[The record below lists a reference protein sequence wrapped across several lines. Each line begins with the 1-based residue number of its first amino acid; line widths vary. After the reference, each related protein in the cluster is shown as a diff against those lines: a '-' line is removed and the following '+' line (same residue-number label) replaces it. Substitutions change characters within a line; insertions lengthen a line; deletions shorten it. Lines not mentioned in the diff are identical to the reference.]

1 MNALPT
7 TDETFQPNRPF
18 RESLFAMFGMALVAM
33 LVAQDQTIVGTALPQ
48 ITRDLGAFDLY
59 AWVATSYMLTSVIAI
74 PIFGRLG
81 DMVGRKRLLIAA
93 ILLFSD
99 TSLMCGLA
107 TSMLEL
113 VIARGL
119 QGLGG
124 GIMTGT
130 IFATVADLFPNST
143 SRLRWQVI
151 VTAAFGAG
159 NIIGPILGGVLAQYC
174 NWRLVFLINVPIGI
188 VALLCIY
195 RFLPDMRHSRYV
207 DMSRVDWFGAC
218 MLVLTLAAALLLIEV
233 LPKEGVSGLTA
244 VLGLTI
250 ALGGFTLW
258 AWERRVEN
266 PIIPFGMFVDRR
278 LIALFV
284 VSALGGFGSFSLL
297 FNVPLLF
304 QGGFGMSSS
313 HAGMLITPLVA
324 GVTAGSGL
332 HNRIMGWVKRTNFTM
347 SAGFVLFIIACICVV
362 AITGQ
367 FSHVFW
373 MTCMGVGG
381 IGLGL
386 VASGLSIFSQ
396 SIIERTELGATIG
409 ALQSLRTLG
418 GMLGI
423 SVTCSVLK
431 HLYTGDLHGLLHSY
445 QTTEWF
451 KSLASPTRMVD
462 RADQGVLVNQLVFAG
477 HTNNPILSSARL
489 ALISAVH
496 TSLVLAAG
504 AALIGLCLT
513 LFVLSGR
520 ITHPRSR

>member
-7 TDETFQPNRPF
+7 TDQTFQPNRPF
-18 RESLFAMFGMALVAM
+18 RESLLAMFGMALVAM

-48 ITRDLGAFDLY
+48 ITRDLGQFDLY

-81 DMVGRKRLLIAA
+81 DLVGRKRLLIAA
-93 ILLFSD
+93 IILFSV
-99 TSLMCGLA
+99 TSLLCGLA
-107 TSMLEL
+107 TSMLQL
-113 VIARGL
+113 VITRGF

-130 IFATVADLFPNST
+130 VFASVADLFPNSA

-151 VTAAFGAG
+151 VSAAFGVG
-159 NIIGPILGGVLAQYC
+159 NLIGPILGGVLAQYC
-174 NWRLVFLINVPIGI
+174 NWRLVFLINVPIGV
-188 VALLCIY
+188 VALMFVY
-195 RFLPDMRHSRYV
+195 RFLPDMHHARRADV
-207 DMSRVDWFGAC
+207 ARVDWLGAC
-218 MLVLTLAAALLLIEV
+218 LLVLTLASALLLIEV
-233 LPKEGVSGLTA
+233 LPKDGVSSVT
-244 VLGLTI
+244 VTLGLII
-250 ALGGFTLW
+250 ATAAFTLW
-258 AWERRVEN
+258 VWERRVEH
-266 PIIPFGMFVDRR
+266 PIIPFAIFADRR
-278 LIALFV
+278 LIALFI

-313 HAGMLITPLVA
+313 HSGMLITPLVA
-324 GVTAGSGL
+324 GVTAGSAL
-332 HNRIMGWVKRTNFTM
+332 NNRIMAWVKRANLTM
-347 SAGFVLFIIACICVV
+347 SAGFALFIIACFCVV

-367 FSHVFW
+367 FSHLLW
-373 MTCMGVGG
+373 MTCMGIGG

-386 VASGLSIFSQ
+386 VASGLSMFSQ
-396 SIIERTELGATIG
+396 NIIARTDLGATMG
-409 ALQSLRTLG
+409 TLQSLRTLG

-431 HLYTGDLHGLLHSY
+431 HLYTGDMHGLLHAY
-445 QTTEWF
+445 QTTQWF

-462 RADQGVLVNQLVFAG
+462 RTDQGVLVNQLVFAG
-477 HTNNPILSSARL
+477 HTGNAILSSARL
-489 ALISAVH
+489 ALISAIH

-520 ITHPRSR
+520 ITHPRGA